1 MIEVSVYYLIG
12 SVIIIP
18 SITLYFTRRY
28 YKKLIKEMNDKMSDK
43 MSEEMS
49 EESEFERNKFIVDEF
64 FRKQQI
70 N

>member
-43 MSEEMS
+43 MSEE
-49 EESEFERNKFIVDEF
+49 SEFERNKFIVDEF